1 MFNKLLLS
9 ISNNSTLTHLYT
21 SNNNLGYIS
30 SMMLGGIL
38 KYDSKLV
45 LIDISN
51 NSLLTDET
59 INPVIA
65 SLVYN
70 KKLEILILNDMHLS
84 NKSLITLFSSLKKN
98 TSLKIL
104 SLERNSFTNRGL
116 SLLSSL
122 LSNKHNTNYDYY
134 SKKN

>member
-98 TSLKIL
+98 IFKDIIP
-104 SLERNSFTNRGL
+104 
-116 SLLSSL
+116 
-122 LSNKHNTNYDYY
+122 
-134 SKKN
+134 